1 MAYKDETTAQETKEP
16 TKVAVTPATSNTAK
30 TNSPEKELRISL
42 NNPTKLEF
50 IICNTGE
57 RNTRMVH
64 DAKFILTKNTL
75 YKIPLTD
82 KTISLSNF
90 NIIKL
95 KSNFAEYIRILDVV
109 DGIATIEPIIHG
121 AVVEHNSVIGIIY

>member
-1 MAYKDETTAQETKEP
+1 MAYKDETTVQEIKEP
-16 TKVAVTPATSNTAK
+16 TKGAITPTASNTAK
-30 TNSPEKELRISL
+30 PSSPEKELRISL

-95 KSNFAEYIRILDVV
+95 KSTFAEYIRILDIV